1 MIMKAIEYISYIS
14 IPIMILVIMFSAWK
28 QKKDAYELF
37 LEGAT
42 EGFKVIIRIF
52 PTMLGI
58 FVAINLFKVTGAMNI
73 LINLI
78 SPITNVLGIPVEIVP
93 LGIMSSISGGAS
105 IGILSETLET
115 YGVDSLIGN
124 IASTIL
130 GSSETTLYVI
140 AIYTSSVA
148 IKNTR
153 GILKISLFCDLMTIC
168 RVYLNHFFI
177 CVYVCI
183 LGFKRI

>member
-1 MIMKAIEYISYIS
+1 MKTIEYISYIS
-14 IPIMILVIMFSAWK
+14 IPLMILLIMLSAWR

-37 LEGAT
+37 LEGAKD
-42 EGFKVIIRIF
+42 GLKIIIRIF

-58 FVAINLFKVTGAMNI
+58 FVAINLFKVTGAMQI
-73 LINLI
+73 LINLV
-78 SPITNVLGIPVEIVP
+78 SPLTDLLGIPSEIVP

-105 IGILSETLET
+105 IGILSDTLET

-153 GILKISLFCDLMTIC
+153 GILKISLLCDL
-168 RVYLNHFFI
+168 VA
-177 CVYVCI
+177 VCTAVWI
-183 LGFKRI
+183 WNFM

>member
-1 MIMKAIEYISYIS
+1 MGIIEYISYIS
-14 IPIMILVIMFSAWK
+14 IPVMIFAIIFSAAC
-28 QKKDAYELF
+28 QRKDAYEIF
-37 LEGAT
+37 LDGAKEGL
-42 EGFKVIIRIF
+42 KIIVKIF

-58 FVAINLFKVTGAMNI
+58 FIAINLFNVTGAMDI
-73 LINLI
+73 FINVI
-78 SPITNVLGIPVEIVP
+78 SPITKILGIPSQIVP

-105 IGILSETLET
+105 IGILSTTLET

-140 AIYTSSVA
+140 AIYTSSVL

-153 GILKISLFCDLMTIC
+153 GILKISLICDL
-168 RVYLNHFFI
+168 VA
-177 CVYVCI
+177 VCTAVGI
-183 LGFKRI
+183 WNVI

>member
-1 MIMKAIEYISYIS
+1 MKIIEYMSYIS
-14 IPIMILVIMFSAWK
+14 IPLMILGIIFSAWR
-28 QKKDAYELF
+28 QKKDAYEIF
-37 LEGAT
+37 LSGAKD
-42 EGFKVIIRIF
+42 GLKVVTRIF

-58 FVAINLFKVTGAMNI
+58 FLAINLFKITGAMDI

-78 SPITNVLGIPVEIVP
+78 SPLTNLIGIPKEIVP

-105 IGILSETLET
+105 VGILSDTLKT
-115 YGVDSLIGN
+115 YGVDSYIGN

-140 AIYTSSVA
+140 AIYTSCVS

-153 GILKISLFCDLMTIC
+153 GILKISLICDVVAIC
-168 RVYLNHFFI
+168 TAVWIWKFI
-177 CVYVCI
+177 
-183 LGFKRI
+183 

>member
-1 MIMKAIEYISYIS
+1 MKAIEYISYIS
-14 IPIMILVIMFSAWK
+14 IPLMILMILLSAWR
-28 QKKDAYELF
+28 QKKDSYDLF
-37 LEGAT
+37 LDGAKD
-42 EGFKVIIRIF
+42 GLKIIIRIF

-58 FVAINLFKVTGAMNI
+58 FIAINLFKVTGAMQI

-78 SPITNVLGIPVEIVP
+78 SPATSLLGIPSEIVP

-105 IGILSETLET
+105 IGILSDTLET
-115 YGVDSLIGN
+115 YGVDSVIGN

-153 GILKISLFCDLMTIC
+153 GMLKISLICDLVAVCTAVWIW
-168 RVYLNHFFI
+168 NFI
-177 CVYVCI
+177 
-183 LGFKRI
+183 

>member
-1 MIMKAIEYISYIS
+1 MKAIEYISYIS
-14 IPIMILVIMFSAWK
+14 IPLMILLIMVSAWRH
-28 QKKDAYELF
+28 KKDAYELF
-37 LEGAT
+37 LEGAK
-42 EGFKVIIRIF
+42 EGLKVIVRIL

-58 FVAINLFKVTGAMNI
+58 FVAINLFKVTGAMQI
-73 LINLI
+73 LINLV
-78 SPITNVLGIPVEIVP
+78 SPITSVLGIPSEIVP

-105 IGILSETLET
+105 IGILSDTLET

-140 AIYTSSVA
+140 AIYTSSVS

-153 GILKISLFCDLMTIC
+153 GMLKISLICDL
-168 RVYLNHFFI
+168 VA
-177 CVYVCI
+177 VCTAVWI
-183 LGFKRI
+183 WNFM

>member
-1 MIMKAIEYISYIS
+1 MKLIEYISYIS
-14 IPIMILVIMFSAWK
+14 IPLMILLILFSAHK
-28 QKKDAYELF
+28 QKKDAYDIF
-37 LEGAT
+37 LNGAKEGL
-42 EGFKVIIRIF
+42 KIITRIF

-58 FVAINLFKVTGAMNI
+58 FVAINLFKVTGAMQI

-78 SPITNVLGIPVEIVP
+78 SPITNFLGIPTEIVP

-105 IGILSETLET
+105 IGILSDTLET

-140 AIYTSSVA
+140 AIYTSAVS

-153 GILKISLFCDLMTIC
+153 GILKASLLCDLMAVCTAVWIWK
-168 RVYLNHFFI
+168 FI
-177 CVYVCI
+177 
-183 LGFKRI
+183 